1 MVLQPGMQ
9 APEFETDAYDPV
21 RDEVVRVRL
30 SDYRGKWLILCFYP
44 ADFTFVCS
52 TEMAALNSVY

>member
-1 MVLQPGMQ
+1 MQ

-30 SDYRGKWLILCFYP
+30 SDYKGKWLNLCFYP

-52 TEMAALNSVY
+52 TEIAALNSVY